1 MNTKGETVQNTQR
14 SVPVAKLAPTNN
26 EDVNGPRG
34 IAADIRRLRKG
45 VTLGRTTIRELIH
58 KGHRY

>member
-1 MNTKGETVQNTQR
+1 MNTKGKTVRITR
-14 SVPVAKLAPTNN
+14 RRVPVAKLVPTNN

-45 VTLGRTTIRELIH
+45 VTLGKTTIRQLIDE
-58 KGHRY
+58 GRRY

>member
-1 MNTKGETVQNTQR
+1 MNTKGETVQITQP

-34 IAADIRRLRKG
+34 IAACARASRWA
-45 VTLGRTTIRELIH
+45 GRP
-58 KGHRY
+58 